1 MSDMGKMGGVKDVSR
16 VGGAVEEHGRPA
28 RVRRARRGGGVL
40 RVGPWVAL
48 PVRYPTVSAA
58 FASLALLAVAAV
70 ATLSL
75 GRLGIALPE
84 LPSALAGGATG
95 SDAFVLNRLRGP
107 RLVVAVGTGA
117 AFGLSGALFQ
127 SVTRNPLGSP
137 DVIGLGAG
145 AGAGAAAA
153 ALFLPGVVPVAVGAL
168 LGALVAMA
176 VVYLSTGTGF
186 RNPGRLVVAGIGV
199 SAMATALTQYVVYAV
214 ERDRA
219 SALTAYIN
227 GSLSARSWEDARTI
241 WLVLLLALP
250 LAALLARP
258 LRAAEMGDDLAAGLG
273 ARPARTAT
281 SAILLSI
288 VLSAGAVSVAGP
300 IAFIS
305 LTAPQIAK
313 RVTRN
318 GGPHLV
324 MSTLLGGLLL
334 VLADLT
340 AQQLPLFDNL
350 PVGLYTMALGGAYL
364 GYLLVRE
371 WRRSGG

>member
-1 MSDMGKMGGVKDVSR
+1 MKQTTADRVPPSSSR
-16 VGGAVEEHGRPA
+16 RPGRA
-28 RVRRARRGGGVL
+28 LV

-48 PVRYPTVSAA
+48 PVRRATAGAA
-58 FASLALLAVAAV
+58 LAVLVLLAAAAA
-70 ATLSL
+70 ATLSM
-75 GRLGIALPE
+75 GRLGIALPD
-84 LPSALAGGATG
+84 LPSALAGDATG
-95 SDAFVLNRLRGP
+95 KNAFVLNRLRGP
-107 RLVVAVGTGA
+107 RLVVAIATGG

-153 ALFLPGVVPVAVGAL
+153 ALFLPDVVPVAVGAL
-168 LGALVAMA
+168 LGALIAMA
-176 VVYLSTGTGF
+176 VVYVSTGTGF

-199 SAMATALTQYVVYAV
+199 AAMATALTQYVVYAV
-214 ERDRA
+214 ERDKA

-241 WLVLLLALP
+241 WAVLLVALP

-258 LRAAEMGDDLAAGLG
+258 LRLAEMGDDLTAGLG
-273 ARPARTAT
+273 VDPGRTAT
-281 SAILLSI
+281 GAVALSI

-313 RVTRN
+313 RITRG
-318 GGPHLV
+318 GGPHLFL
-324 MSTLLGGLLL
+324 STLLGALLL

-364 GYLLVRE
+364 GYLLMRE
-371 WRRSGG
+371 WRQGL

>member
-1 MSDMGKMGGVKDVSR
+1 MTGTGGMGGASGSTAVKERGSAGQR
-16 VGGAVEEHGRPA
+16 HRPGR
-28 RVRRARRGGGVL
+28 GVL
-40 RVGPWVAL
+40 RVGPWIAL
-48 PVRYPTVSAA
+48 PVRYLTVTAA
-58 FASLALLAVAAV
+58 GVSLLLLAAAAV

-84 LPSALAGGATG
+84 LPSALAGDATG

-107 RLVVAVGTGA
+107 RLVVAIATGA

-153 ALFLPGVVPVAVGAL
+153 ALFLPNAVPVAVGAL

-258 LRAAEMGDDLAAGLG
+258 LRVAEMGDDLSAGLG

-281 SAILLSI
+281 AAILLSI

-371 WRRSGG
+371 WRRVGG

>member
-1 MSDMGKMGGVKDVSR
+1 MKTAERIDNPAVTPSR
-16 VGGAVEEHGRPA
+16 PPVRPTGRTL
-28 RVRRARRGGGVL
+28 L
-40 RVGPWVAL
+40 RIGPWVAV
-48 PVRYPTVSAA
+48 PVRRPTLVAA
-58 FASLALLAVAAV
+58 AVTLVLLLGAAV

-75 GRLGIALPE
+75 GRLGIDLAD
-84 LPSALAGGATG
+84 LPSALMGEATG
-95 SDAFVLNRLRGP
+95 KNAFVLNRLRGP
-107 RLVVAVGTGA
+107 RLVVAIATGA

-145 AGAGAAAA
+145 SGAGAAAA
-153 ALFLPGVVPVAVGAL
+153 ALFFPDAVPVPVGAL
-168 LGALVAMA
+168 VGAVLAMA
-176 VVYLSTGTGF
+176 VVYFSTGTGF

-199 SAMATALTQYVVYAV
+199 SAMSTALTQYVVYAV
-214 ERDRA
+214 ERDKA

-227 GSLSARSWEDARTI
+227 GSLSARSWDDAATI
-241 WLVLLLALP
+241 WVVLLVCLP

-258 LRAAEMGDDLAAGLG
+258 LSIGEMGDDLSTGLG

-281 SAILLSI
+281 AAVTLSI

-300 IAFIS
+300 IAFVS

-313 RVTRN
+313 RVTRS

-324 MSTLLGGLLL
+324 MSTLLGALLL

-350 PVGLYTMALGGAYL
+350 PVGLYTMAVGGAYL
-364 GYLLVRE
+364 GYLLLRE
-371 WRRSGG
+371 WKRPAV